1 MTGASPVYGDGATSK
16 GEFADTFDGGVR
28 PGDEVTGS
36 GPGSFD
42 AKHLWNLCVFRSL
55 MNEDNMFFRYLRPR
69 VREIMIRRN
78 ERIRDRSQNTGASTF
93 QHDAGRFS
101 TSGHGLMTF
110 IGMCGPLQIFGT

>member
-1 MTGASPVYGDGATSK
+1 
-16 GEFADTFDGGVR
+16 
-28 PGDEVTGS
+28 
-36 GPGSFD
+36 
-42 AKHLWNLCVFRSL
+42 
-55 MNEDNMFFRYLRPR
+55 
-69 VREIMIRRN
+69 MIRRN